1 VPARSRPGR
10 PEAQPLLNHKRQS
23 YGSCAYTALDG
34 LSTLTCSYLTRTDLP
49 SQQTVTQTAPTSM
62 EARSHR
68 TGPDQRIYWWQVQ
81 VRTWVG

>member
-23 YGSCAYTALDG
+23 YGSCAYTALNG

-49 SQQTVTQTAPTSM
+49 DSADGYPD
-62 EARSHR
+62 RSRQHG
-68 TGPDQRIYWWQVQ
+68 GPISPDRAWPADLLVA
-81 VRTWVG
+81 GPGFEPG